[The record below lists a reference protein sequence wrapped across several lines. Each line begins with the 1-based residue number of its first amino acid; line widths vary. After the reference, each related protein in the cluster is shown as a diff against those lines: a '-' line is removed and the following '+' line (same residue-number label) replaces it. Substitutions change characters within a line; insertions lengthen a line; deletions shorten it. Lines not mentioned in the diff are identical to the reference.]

1 MKIVNKIWIQS
12 DKIKNITIIEKILR
26 SSTLKFNFVV
36 FLIEESK
43 NIDEPYID
51 KVQSSLLIHEQKL
64 NQ

>member
-36 FLIEESK
+36 FLIEKSK

-51 KVQSSLLIHEQKL
+51 KVQNSLLIHEQKL
-64 NQ
+64 N

>member
-1 MKIVNKIWIQS
+1 MKIINKIWIQS

-51 KVQSSLLIHEQKL
+51 KVQNSLLIHEQKL
-64 NQ
+64 N

>member
-1 MKIVNKIWIQS
+1 MKIINKIWIQS

-36 FLIEESK
+36 FLIEKSK

-51 KVQSSLLIHEQKL
+51 KVQNSLLIHEQKL
-64 NQ
+64 N

>member
-51 KVQSSLLIHEQKL
+51 KVQSSLLIHEQQL

>member
-1 MKIVNKIWIQS
+1 MKIINKIWIQS